1 MSKINIEEVGKEKG
15 GPGWVGRKSFGGIKG
30 ELYEQREEEIKRVHK
45 REIKGE
51 CD

>member
-1 MSKINIEEVGKEKG
+1 MRRAS
-15 GPGWVGRKSFGGIKG
+15 RKRSFQRIKA
-30 ELYEQREEEIKRVHK
+30 ELYEQREEEIKRAHK

>member
-1 MSKINIEEVGKEKG
+1 MGGVVVGSFQ
-15 GPGWVGRKSFGGIKG
+15 GWVGVGGG
-30 ELYEQREEEIKRVHK
+30 LHEQREEEEIRRAHK